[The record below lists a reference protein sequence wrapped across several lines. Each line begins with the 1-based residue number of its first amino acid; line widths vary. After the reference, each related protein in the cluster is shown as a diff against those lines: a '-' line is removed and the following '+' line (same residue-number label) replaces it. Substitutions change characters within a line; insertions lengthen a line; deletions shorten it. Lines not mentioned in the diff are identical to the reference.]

1 MLRVTKLTDYATVV
15 MTVLARSADR
25 VLSAS
30 DIAHVTRL
38 EVPTVSKVLKPLAQA
53 GLIDSYRGAN
63 GGYRL
68 ARSAEEIDLLQ
79 IVEAIEGPVAMT
91 ACSGHVIPCDLQP
104 HCDAATNWQWV
115 NRVLSDALAQI
126 RLSQMVSASAHAEPI
141 RKNIPAILQVA
152 AD

>member
-15 MTVLARSADR
+15 MTVLARSADT

-30 DIAHVTRL
+30 DLALSTGL
-38 EVPTVSKVLKPLAQA
+38 EVPTVSKILKPLAQA

-68 ARSAEEIDLLQ
+68 ARPADQIDLLQ

-91 ACSGHVIPCDLQP
+91 ACSGHETPCDLQP
-104 HCDAATNWQWV
+104 HCGASTNWQWV

-126 RLSQMVSASAHAEPI
+126 QLSQMVNESMGHEPV
-141 RKNIPAILQVA
+141 RRSIPAVLQVSN
-152 AD
+152 D